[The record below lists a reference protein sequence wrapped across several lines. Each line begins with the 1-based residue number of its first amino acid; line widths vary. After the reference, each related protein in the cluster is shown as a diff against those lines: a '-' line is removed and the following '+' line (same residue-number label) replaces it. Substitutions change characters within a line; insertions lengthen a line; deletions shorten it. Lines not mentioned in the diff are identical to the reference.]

1 MKSNPNLYDDY
12 DDLKGWN
19 TFFQPSTQEAHL
31 YSKEFNHINFSGSY
45 FLDIGF
51 GSGSLLSWAS
61 KQGAIVSGVELQE
74 KLIKEAKKLGIEVYK
89 ELKEVPSE
97 RYDIVTG
104 FDLLEHLPLDKIPL
118 FLDEIKRISK
128 PSGIVLF
135 RFPNCQSSAGL
146 INQFGDHTH
155 VTMLSGPIVSNLI
168 RKAGFMDIS
177 YKEAGVV
184 QSTNLLNRVARVL
197 MKPLSFLFTLTYR
210 VTISDRNTPLSKNV
224 ILQARKPQQE

>member
-1 MKSNPNLYDDY
+1 MKSNPNLYNDY

-19 TFFQPSTQEAHL
+19 TLFEPSIQEAHL
-31 YSKEFNHINFSGSY
+31 YSKEFKHINFSGSY

-51 GSGSLLSWAS
+51 GSGGLLGWAT

-74 KLIKEAKKLGIEVYK
+74 KLIKEARKEGIEVYK
-89 ELKEVPSE
+89 ELKEVPSQ

-104 FDLLEHLPLDKIPL
+104 FDLLEHLPLNEIPL
-118 FLDEIKRISK
+118 FLDEIMRITK
-128 PSGIVLF
+128 PSGEVLF

-155 VTMLSGPIVSNLI
+155 VTMLSGPIVLHLMKN
-168 RKAGFMDIS
+168 AGFIDIS
-177 YKEAGVV
+177 YKEARVM
-184 QSTNLLNRVARVL
+184 SSINLLNRVARGIL
-197 MKPLSFLFTLTYR
+197 KPLSFLFSYTYR

-224 ILQARKPQQE
+224 ILQARKP

>member
-19 TFFQPSTQEAHL
+19 TLFQPSIQEAQL
-31 YSKEFNHINFSGSY
+31 YSKEFKHIDFSDSY

-51 GSGSLLSWAS
+51 GSGGLLGWAT

-74 KLIKEAKKLGIEVYK
+74 KLIKEARKEGIEVYK
-89 ELKEVPSE
+89 ELKEVPSQ

-104 FDLLEHLPLDKIPL
+104 FDLLEHLPLNEIPL
-118 FLDEIKRISK
+118 FLDEIMRITK
-128 PSGIVLF
+128 PSGEVLF

-155 VTMLSGPIVSNLI
+155 VTMLSGPIVLNLM
-168 RKAGFMDIS
+168 KNVGFVGIS
-177 YKEAGVV
+177 YQEAKVM
-184 QSTNLLNRVARVL
+184 SSIKFLNRVARVL
-197 MKPLSFLFTLTYR
+197 MKPLTLLFTYTYR
-210 VTISDRNTPLSKNV
+210 VTISDSNTPLSKNV
-224 ILQARKPQQE
+224 ILQAKKSQQK